1 MDWRPIKLIP
11 SRHLK
16 VWGSTDLQPWF
27 ESGDEKVGE
36 YWFTTDANQTS
47 AGQTLGQLMETYGTA
62 LTGSA
67 VKLAAS
73 AGSCGRFPILV
84 KFLFTTGDL
93 SIQVHPDDAYGWAH
107 ENSPGKAEMWYVLR
121 AEPGSK
127 IALGFKEITKVDTV
141 RQSLANGKIVDLVN
155 WVNASPGQTYFTPAG
170 TVHAIGAG
178 LVVCEIQQNS
188 DITYR
193 LYDYHRPRE
202 LHVEKSLAVAD
213 LFPHPGASVP
223 IATAEGSL
231 LATCPYFETELIR
244 FEGSKHFTADRERF
258 HLMIFTRG
266 SGLIDGQPFQQG
278 DCWLIAA
285 DCADYVVTASQ
296 SVEMLRTFVP
306 RLIE

>member
-1 MDWRPIKLIP
+1 MVQEIR
-11 SRHLK
+11 
-16 VWGSTDLQPWF
+16 
-27 ESGDEKVGE
+27 
-36 YWFTTDANQTS
+36 N
-47 AGQTLGQLMETYGTA
+47 
-62 LTGSA
+62 
-67 VKLAAS
+67 
-73 AGSCGRFPILV
+73 
-84 KFLFTTGDL
+84 
-93 SIQVHPDDAYGWAH
+93 IQ
-107 ENSPGKAEMWYVLR
+107 
-121 AEPGSK
+121 
-127 IALGFKEITKVDTV
+127 
-141 RQSLANGKIVDLVN
+141 RQSLANGEIVDLVN

-193 LYDYHRPRE
+193 LYDYDRPRE

-223 IATAEGSL
+223 VLTAEGSL
-231 LATCPYFETELIR
+231 LATGPYFETELIR
-244 FEGSKHFTADRERF
+244 FEGSKHCTADGERF
-258 HLMIFTRG
+258 HLLIFTRG

-278 DCWLIAA
+278 DCWLIAS